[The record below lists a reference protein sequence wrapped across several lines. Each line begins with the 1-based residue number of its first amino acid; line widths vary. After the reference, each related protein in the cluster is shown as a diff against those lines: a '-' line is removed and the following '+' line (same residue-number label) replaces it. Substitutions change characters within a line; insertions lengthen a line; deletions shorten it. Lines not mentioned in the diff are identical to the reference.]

1 METFLVYTFIGLTT
15 AAIYA
20 VIASGL
26 VLTYTTTGVFN
37 FAHGAI
43 GMLAAF
49 AYWQMHEAWHWPT
62 LVAVLVDLLVLGPLL
77 GLFLERV
84 IMRGLG
90 GTSEATKLVVSISL
104 LVAMIGLAN
113 VLWNPDVGRT
123 VYPFFNGKKIRLG
136 PTALSYH
143 QLITIIVA
151 ILVALGLRL
160 LLTRSRLGVTMRAV
174 VDDPALTQLNGAHP
188 TRVAQFSWAI
198 GCSLA
203 ALGGVLVVSSTV
215 LNASGLALLI
225 VNAYAAAIFG
235 RLRSL
240 PLTFVGAIILG
251 LADGYLRGYLPQ
263 NDYLT
268 ALPLAAPAILL
279 FIVLLAM
286 PNRRLRTHVRTRE
299 YFPAPTVRGAALFC
313 IVVLLG
319 GLMMATTMSTIDL
332 PTYSQLFA
340 IGIIALSL
348 VPLVGFAGQISLC
361 QLSFAGIGAVC
372 MAHAGING
380 NPLGFV
386 VAIVVCGVVGA
397 LVALPALRLQG
408 IYMALATAAFAVF
421 LDQWVFHLPDFDVG
435 PIHLGSTTVVPHIM
449 HFSTFSLGS
458 VNVSTVKLFGYNVI
472 TPTAQMI
479 LATVQ
484 PLRAAPPRHARQ
496 RGRVRHLRPRPARHP
511 PVGVR
516 HVGGDGGPGRSALRH
531 PAHRGHARPLQ
542 LRRGPAHLHD
552 GGGRRCR
559 VRQRRPLRGRQP
571 QRPPAVHDHR
581 LQQLRQVPADP
592 HRWRGHRPRA
602 RAQRRGAPDRHRLRR
617 AA

>member
-123 VYPFFNGKKIRLG
+123 VYPSS
-136 PTALSYH
+136 TA
-143 QLITIIVA
+143 
-151 ILVALGLRL
+151 R
-160 LLTRSRLGVTMRAV
+160 RSASAPPPSATTSSSPSSWRSWWRSACDCSSPGAV
-174 VDDPALTQLNGAHP
+174 SVSPSARWSTTPPDPAQRRAP

-286 PNRRLRTHVRTRE
+286 PNRRLRTHV
-299 YFPAPTVRGAALFC
+299 PA
-313 IVVLLG
+313 
-319 GLMMATTMSTIDL
+319 
-332 PTYSQLFA
+332 
-340 IGIIALSL
+340 
-348 VPLVGFAGQISLC
+348 
-361 QLSFAGIGAVC
+361 
-372 MAHAGING
+372 
-380 NPLGFV
+380 
-386 VAIVVCGVVGA
+386 
-397 LVALPALRLQG
+397 
-408 IYMALATAAFAVF
+408 
-421 LDQWVFHLPDFDVG
+421 
-435 PIHLGSTTVVPHIM
+435 
-449 HFSTFSLGS
+449 
-458 VNVSTVKLFGYNVI
+458 
-472 TPTAQMI
+472 
-479 LATVQ
+479 
-484 PLRAAPPRHARQ
+484 
-496 RGRVRHLRPRPARHP
+496 RVRSSRRPRS
-511 PVGVR
+511 GVR
-516 HVGGDGGPGRSALRH
+516 RCSASWCCSV
-531 PAHRGHARPLQ
+531 A
-542 LRRGPAHLHD
+542 
-552 GGGRRCR
+552 
-559 VRQRRPLRGRQP
+559 
-571 QRPPAVHDHR
+571 
-581 LQQLRQVPADP
+581 
-592 HRWRGHRPRA
+592 
-602 RAQRRGAPDRHRLRR
+602 
-617 AA
+617 

>member
-62 LVAVLVDLLVLGPLL
+62 LVAVLVDLLVLGPLM

-215 LNASGLALLI
+215 LNASGPG
-225 VNAYAAAIFG
+225 AAHRQ
-235 RLRSL
+235 RLR
-240 PLTFVGAIILG
+240 
-251 LADGYLRGYLPQ
+251 RG
-263 NDYLT
+263 
-268 ALPLAAPAILL
+268 
-279 FIVLLAM
+279 
-286 PNRRLRTHVRTRE
+286 H
-299 YFPAPTVRGAALFC
+299 
-313 IVVLLG
+313 
-319 GLMMATTMSTIDL
+319 
-332 PTYSQLFA
+332 
-340 IGIIALSL
+340 
-348 VPLVGFAGQISLC
+348 
-361 QLSFAGIGAVC
+361 
-372 MAHAGING
+372 
-380 NPLGFV
+380 
-386 VAIVVCGVVGA
+386 
-397 LVALPALRLQG
+397 
-408 IYMALATAAFAVF
+408 
-421 LDQWVFHLPDFDVG
+421 
-435 PIHLGSTTVVPHIM
+435 
-449 HFSTFSLGS
+449 
-458 VNVSTVKLFGYNVI
+458 
-472 TPTAQMI
+472 
-479 LATVQ
+479 
-484 PLRAAPPRHARQ
+484 LRAAALAAAHV
-496 RGRVRHLRPRPARHP
+496 RGGHHPRPRRRLPAWLPAAERLPHRAPAGRAGHP
-511 PVGVR
+511 PVHRAAG
-516 HVGGDGGPGRSALRH
+516 HAQ
-531 PAHRGHARPLQ
+531 PAAAHARPH
-542 LRRGPAHLHD
+542 A
-552 GGGRRCR
+552 
-559 VRQRRPLRGRQP
+559 
-571 QRPPAVHDHR
+571 
-581 LQQLRQVPADP
+581 
-592 HRWRGHRPRA
+592 
-602 RAQRRGAPDRHRLRR
+602 
-617 AA
+617 